1 MLDPLSIAGLF
12 TGGMLL
18 LMALGV
24 PVAIALGI
32 AGLAG
37 LYLIGGQALAIGQLY
52 SVSYSVVANYAF
64 AVLPTFLFM
73 GNLAMASGMASELYN
88 AADRW
93 LGHLRGGLY
102 LATIS
107 GATGFAA
114 ISGSPLVN
122 ATVFTRLSLPEMLKL
137 GYSKSL
143 SGACIASAGTLAALI
158 PPSVGMVVYGILTE
172 QSIGKLMIAG
182 IVPGIITAIGYCVM
196 VSVMVRI
203 NPSLAPADRPKAPR
217 AERWRALGSTWS
229 IILLFL
235 FIMTG
240 IYGGFFSPSAAGA
253 AGAFGALVIVAARRR
268 LTMGMLG
275 ETMMRSA
282 ETTAML
288 FIIIIGGMIY
298 SRMLVLS
305 GFVTGVVDFTEAL
318 NLTPTMLLLIIA
330 AMYIVLGC
338 FMEGLSLQ
346 LVTIPFVYP
355 IIVAAGIDPIFFG
368 ILVIVIIEIGAIT
381 PPVGLNLFATVGAS
395 EGALRI
401 EDIVRGILPFV
412 LFNVVLLTIFILVPE
427 LVLWV
432 PNNMSF

>member
-217 AERWRALGSTWS
+217 AERWRALGNTWS

-268 LTMGMLG
+268 LTLGMLG

-412 LFNVVLLTIFILVPE
+412 FFNVVLLTIFIIFPE

>member
-1 MLDPLSIAGLF
+1 MSDPNLIAGGF
-12 TGGMLL
+12 TIVMLL

-24 PVAIALGI
+24 PVGISLGT
-32 AGLAG
+32 AGLGG
-37 LYLIGGQALAIGQLY
+37 LMLIGGSPLALGQLY
-52 SVSYSVVANYAF
+52 SVSYSVTANYAF

-73 GNLAMASGMASELYN
+73 GNLAMASGMAAELYH

-93 LGHLRGGLY
+93 LGHKRGGLY
-102 LATIS
+102 LATIC
-107 GATGFAA
+107 GATGFSA
-114 ISGSPLVN
+114 ICGSPLVN
-122 ATVFTRLSLPEMLKL
+122 ATVFTRLSLPEMLRL

-158 PPSVGMVVYGILTE
+158 PPSIGMVVYGILTE

-182 IVPGIITAIGYCVM
+182 IVPGIITAAGYCIM

-203 NPSLAPADRPKAPR
+203 NPALAPAKRMRAPMH
-217 AERWRALGSTWS
+217 ERMRALGSTWS

-253 AGAFGALVIVAARRR
+253 AGAFGALIIIAARRR
-268 LTMGMLG
+268 LTFSLLNA
-275 ETMMRSA
+275 TIMRSA

-288 FIIIIGGMIY
+288 FIIVIGGMIY

-305 GFVTGVVDFTEAL
+305 GFVTNIVDFTEGL
-318 NLTPTMLLLIIA
+318 ELSSTMLLLIIGL
-330 AMYIVLGC
+330 MYVVLGC
-338 FMEGLSLQ
+338 FMEGLSMQ
-346 LVTIPFVYP
+346 LVTIPFVFP
-355 IIVAAGIDPIFFG
+355 IVMAAGVDPIFFG
-368 ILVIVIIEIGAIT
+368 IMVIVLIEIGAIT
-381 PPVGLNLFATVGAS
+381 PPIGLNLFATVGAAD
-395 EGALRI
+395 GMLKI
-401 EDIVRGILPFV
+401 EDIARGILPFV
-412 LFNVVLLTIFILVPE
+412 TFNIILLVIFIFFPQ

>member
-412 LFNVVLLTIFILVPE
+412 FFNVVLLTIFILFPE

>member
-1 MLDPLSIAGLF
+1 MLDPISIAGLF
-12 TGGMLL
+12 TGVMLV

-24 PVAIALGI
+24 PVAISLGI
-32 AGLAG
+32 AGVAG
-37 LYLIGGQALAIGQLY
+37 LYLIGGQSLAFGQLY
-52 SVSYSVVANYAF
+52 SVSYSVTANYAF

-73 GNLAMASGMASELYN
+73 GNLAMASGMASELYT

-182 IVPGIITAIGYCVM
+182 IFPGIITAVGYCIM
-196 VSVMVRI
+196 VSVMVRV
-203 NPSLAPADRPKAPR
+203 NPALAPADRPKAPR
-217 AERWRALGSTWS
+217 AERWRALGNTWA
-229 IILLFL
+229 ILLLFL

-253 AGAFGALVIVAARRR
+253 AGAFGALVIVFARRR
-268 LTMGMLG
+268 LSATMLG
-275 ETMMRSA
+275 NTLMRSA

-288 FIIIIGGMIY
+288 FIIVIGGMIY

-305 GFVTGVVDFTEAL
+305 GFVTEIVDFTEAL
-318 NLTPTMLLLIIA
+318 NLSPTMLLLILA
-330 AMYIVLGC
+330 AMYVVLGC

-355 IIVAAGIDPIFFG
+355 IVVAAGIDPIFFG
-368 ILVIVIIEIGAIT
+368 ILVIIIIEIGAIT

-412 LFNVVLLTIFILVPE
+412 LLNVVILLTFIFFPQ
-427 LVLWV
+427 LVLWL
-432 PNNMSF
+432 PDNMRF

>member
-1 MLDPLSIAGLF
+1 
-12 TGGMLL
+12 
-18 LMALGV
+18 
-24 PVAIALGI
+24 
-32 AGLAG
+32 
-37 LYLIGGQALAIGQLY
+37 
-52 SVSYSVVANYAF
+52 
-64 AVLPTFLFM
+64 
-73 GNLAMASGMASELYN
+73 
-88 AADRW
+88 
-93 LGHLRGGLY
+93 
-102 LATIS
+102 
-107 GATGFAA
+107 
-114 ISGSPLVN
+114 
-122 ATVFTRLSLPEMLKL
+122 
-137 GYSKSL
+137 
-143 SGACIASAGTLAALI
+143 
-158 PPSVGMVVYGILTE
+158 MVVYGILTE

-182 IVPGIITAIGYCVM
+182 IVPGILTAIGYCVM

-412 LFNVVLLTIFILVPE
+412 FFNVVLLTIFILFPE

>member
-1 MLDPLSIAGLF
+1 MLDPISIAALF
-12 TGGMLL
+12 TGGMLV
-18 LMALGV
+18 LMALSV
-24 PVAIALGI
+24 PVAISLGI
-32 AGLAG
+32 SGIAG
-37 LYLIGGQALAIGQLY
+37 LYLIGGQSLAFGQLY
-52 SVSYSVVANYAF
+52 SVSYSVTANYAF

-73 GNLAMASGMASELYN
+73 GNLAMASGMASELYT

-182 IVPGIITAIGYCVM
+182 ILPGIVTALGYCIM
-196 VSVMVRI
+196 VSVMVRV
-203 NPSLAPADRPKAPR
+203 NPALAPADRPKAPR
-217 AERWRALGSTWS
+217 AERWRALGNTWA
-229 IILLFL
+229 ILLLFL

-253 AGAFGALVIVAARRR
+253 AGAFGALVIVFARRR
-268 LTMGMLG
+268 LTAGMLG
-275 ETMMRSA
+275 NTLMRSA

-305 GFVTGVVDFTEAL
+305 GFVTEIVDFTEAL
-318 NLTPTMLLLIIA
+318 NLSPTMLLLILA
-330 AMYIVLGC
+330 AMYVVLGC

-355 IIVAAGIDPIFFG
+355 IVVAAGIDPIFFG
-368 ILVIVIIEIGAIT
+368 ILVIIIIEIGAIT

-412 LFNVVLLTIFILVPE
+412 LLNVVILLTFIFFPQ
-427 LVLWV
+427 LVLWL
-432 PNNMSF
+432 PNNMRF

>member
-1 MLDPLSIAGLF
+1 MLDPISIAGLF
-12 TGGMLL
+12 TLAMLVL
-18 LMALGV
+18 MAVGVPVAMALGV
-24 PVAIALGI
+24 
-32 AGLAG
+32 AGLLG
-37 LYLIGGQALAIGQLY
+37 LFLIGGIPLSLGQLY
-52 SVSYSVVANYAF
+52 SVSYSVSSNYAF

-73 GNLAMASGMASELYN
+73 GNLAMASGMATELYK

-182 IVPGIITAIGYCVM
+182 IAPGIVTAVGYCIM
-196 VSVMVRI
+196 VSLMVRI
-203 NPSLAPADRPKAPR
+203 NPALAPSDRAKASR
-217 AERWRALGSTWS
+217 AERWAALGNTWS
-229 IILLFL
+229 ILLLFV

-253 AGAFGALVIVAARRR
+253 AGAFGALIIVALRRR
-268 LTMGMLG
+268 LTMSMLG
-275 ETMMRSA
+275 STLMRSA

-288 FIIIIGGMIY
+288 FIIVIGGMIY

-305 GFVTGVVDFTEAL
+305 GFVTEIVDFTDGL
-318 NLTPTMLLLIIA
+318 NLSPSALLLIIGL
-330 AMYIVLGC
+330 MYIILGC

-355 IIVAAGIDPIFFG
+355 IVTAAVIDPIFFG
-368 ILVIVIIEIGAIT
+368 IMIIIIIEIGAIT

-395 EGALRI
+395 EGVLRI

-412 LFNVVLLTIFILVPE
+412 VLNVVLLLIIILFPE
-427 LVLWV
+427 LILWL
-432 PNNMSF
+432 PNNMKF

>member
-182 IVPGIITAIGYCVM
+182 IVPGILTAIGYCVM

-217 AERWRALGSTWS
+217 ADRWRALGSTWS

-318 NLTPTMLLLIIA
+318 NLTPTMLLMIIA

-412 LFNVVLLTIFILVPE
+412 FFNVVLLTIFILFPE

>member
-182 IVPGIITAIGYCVM
+182 IVPGILTAIGYCVM

-268 LTMGMLG
+268 LTIGMLG

-412 LFNVVLLTIFILVPE
+412 FFNVVLLTIFILFPE

>member
-12 TGGMLL
+12 TGVMLL

-24 PVAIALGI
+24 PVAISLGI

-52 SVSYSVVANYAF
+52 SVSYSVTANYAF

-203 NPSLAPADRPKAPR
+203 NPSLAPANRPKAPR

-268 LTMGMLG
+268 LTLGMLG

-412 LFNVVLLTIFILVPE
+412 LFNVVILTIFILVPE

>member
-1 MLDPLSIAGLF
+1 MLDPMSIAGLF

-182 IVPGIITAIGYCVM
+182 IVPGILTAIGYCVM

-217 AERWRALGSTWS
+217 AARWRALGSTWS

-395 EGALRI
+395 EGTLRI

-412 LFNVVLLTIFILVPE
+412 FFNMVLLTMFILFPE

>member
-182 IVPGIITAIGYCVM
+182 IVPGILTAIGYCVM

-412 LFNVVLLTIFILVPE
+412 FFNVVLLTIFILFPE

>member
-1 MLDPLSIAGLF
+1 MLDPISIAGLF
-12 TGGMLL
+12 TGGMLV

-24 PVAIALGI
+24 PVAISLGI
-32 AGLAG
+32 AGVAG
-37 LYLIGGQALAIGQLY
+37 LYLIGGQSLAFGQLY
-52 SVSYSVVANYAF
+52 SVSYSVTANYAF

-73 GNLAMASGMASELYN
+73 GNLAMASGMASELYT

-182 IVPGIITAIGYCVM
+182 IFPGVVTALGYCIM
-196 VSVMVRI
+196 VSIMVRV
-203 NPSLAPADRPKAPR
+203 NPALAPADRAKAPR
-217 AERWRALGSTWS
+217 AERWRALGNTWA
-229 IILLFL
+229 ILLLFL

-253 AGAFGALVIVAARRR
+253 AGAFGALVIVFARRR
-268 LTMGMLG
+268 LTAGMLG
-275 ETMMRSA
+275 NTLMRSA

-288 FIIIIGGMIY
+288 FIIVIGGMIY

-305 GFVTGVVDFTEAL
+305 GFVTEIVDFTEAL
-318 NLTPTMLLLIIA
+318 NLTPTMLLLILA
-330 AMYIVLGC
+330 AMYVVLGC

-355 IIVAAGIDPIFFG
+355 IVVAAGIDPIFFG
-368 ILVIVIIEIGAIT
+368 ILVIIIIEIGAIT

-412 LFNVVLLTIFILVPE
+412 TLNVVMLLTFIFFPE
-427 LVLWV
+427 LVLWL
-432 PNNMSF
+432 PNNMRF

>member
-1 MLDPLSIAGLF
+1 MFDPLSVAAGF
-12 TGGMLL
+12 TLVMLVL
-18 LMALGV
+18 LALGV
-24 PVAIALGI
+24 PVAIALGT
-32 AGLAG
+32 AGISG
-37 LYLIGGQALAIGQLY
+37 LYLIGGPNLALGQLY
-52 SVSYSVVANYAF
+52 SVSYSVAANYAF

-73 GNLAMASGMASELYN
+73 GNLAMASGMATELYN

-122 ATVFTRLSLPEMLKL
+122 ATVFTRLSLPEMLRL

-158 PPSVGMVVYGILTE
+158 PPSIGMVVYGILTE

-182 IVPGIITAIGYCVM
+182 IVPGVLTALGYCVM
-196 VSVMVRI
+196 VWTMVRI
-203 NPSLAPADRPKAPR
+203 NPALAPASRPR
-217 AERWRALGSTWS
+217 ASSSERWRALGNTWS
-229 IILLFL
+229 ILLLFL
-235 FIMTG
+235 FIMSG

-253 AGAFGALVIVAARRR
+253 AGAFGALVIIAFRRR
-268 LTMGMLG
+268 LTMSLLG
-275 ETMMRSA
+275 ATLMRSA

-288 FIIIIGGMIY
+288 FIIVIGGMIY

-305 GFVTGVVDFTEAL
+305 GFVTGVVDFTQAL
-318 NLTPTMLLLIIA
+318 DLSPTMLLLILDLLYVV
-330 AMYIVLGC
+330 MGC

-368 ILVIVIIEIGAIT
+368 ILVIIIIEIGAIT

-395 EGALRI
+395 EGMLRI
-401 EDIVRGILPFV
+401 EDIVRGIVPFV
-412 LFNVVLLTIFILVPE
+412 LFNVFLLVTFIMFPQ
-427 LVLWV
+427 LVLWI
-432 PNNMSF
+432 PNNMRF

>member
-1 MLDPLSIAGLF
+1 MSDPLSIAAGF
-12 TGGMLL
+12 TFVMLV
-18 LMALGV
+18 LMILGV
-24 PVAIALGI
+24 PVAIALATAGI
-32 AGLAG
+32 AG
-37 LYLIGGQALAIGQLY
+37 LYLIGGEMLALGQLY
-52 SVSYSVVANYAF
+52 SVSYSITANYAF

-73 GNLAMASGMASELYN
+73 GNLAMASGMATELYT

-122 ATVFTRLSLPEMLKL
+122 ATVFTRLSLPEMLRL
-137 GYSKSL
+137 GYSRSL

-158 PPSVGMVVYGILTE
+158 PPSIGMVVYGILTE

-182 IVPGIITAIGYCVM
+182 IVPGIITALGYCIM
-196 VSVMVRI
+196 VWAMVRF
-203 NPSLAPADRPKAPR
+203 NPKLAPADRPKASR
-217 AERWRALGSTWS
+217 AERWGALGNTWS
-229 IILLFL
+229 ILLLFL

-240 IYGGFFSPSAAGA
+240 IYGGYFSPSAAGA
-253 AGAFGALVIVAARRR
+253 AGAFGALVIIAARRR
-268 LTMGMLG
+268 LTMSMLG
-275 ETMMRSA
+275 MTLMRSA

-288 FIIIIGGMIY
+288 FIIVIGGMIY

-305 GFVTGVVDFTEAL
+305 GFVTGVVGFTEAL
-318 NLTPTMLLLIIA
+318 QLSPTMLLIILG
-330 AMYIVLGC
+330 MIYVVLGC

-368 ILVIVIIEIGAIT
+368 ILVIIIIEIGAIT

-395 EGALRI
+395 EGMLRI

-412 LFNVVLLTIFILVPE
+412 LLNVAILITFILFPDIVM
-427 LVLWV
+427 WI
-432 PNNMSF
+432 PNNMRY